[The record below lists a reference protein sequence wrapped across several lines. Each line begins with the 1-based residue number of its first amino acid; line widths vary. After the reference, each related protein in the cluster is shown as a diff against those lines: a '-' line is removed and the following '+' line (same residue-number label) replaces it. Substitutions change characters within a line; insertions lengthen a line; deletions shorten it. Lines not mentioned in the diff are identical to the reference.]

1 MDNYLKILEE
11 SLRKKLR
18 VLDEIQSYNEK
29 QKQIFQ
35 SDSVEMDAFD
45 AAVEEKG
52 KLIEQISKL
61 DEGFEAL
68 YSNVSKELDGNREKY
83 AKQIDSAVFPGMQ
96 GGPLMHIIASKAV
109 CLKEALSPEFK
120 EYQDQ
125 VIKNA
130 KALADRLSEN
140 GFRLISGGTDNHL
153 MLVDVMTFGKNGKEV
168 QNLLEGANITLNKNT
183 TK

>member
-83 AKQIDSAVFPGMQ
+83 AKQIQ
-96 GGPLMHIIASKAV
+96 T
-109 CLKEALSPEFK
+109 LKQLVQQVTEKGVSVQAQEAR
-120 EYQDQ
+120 
-125 VIKNA
+125 N
-130 KALADRLSEN
+130 KALIEADRKS
-140 GFRLISGGTDNHL
+140 
-153 MLVDVMTFGKNGKEV
+153 VV
-168 QNLLEGANITLNKNT
+168 
-183 TK
+183 

>member
-83 AKQIDSAVFPGMQ
+83 AKQIQ
-96 GGPLMHIIASKAV
+96 T
-109 CLKEALSPEFK
+109 LK
-120 EYQDQ
+120 Q
-125 VIKNA
+125 
-130 KALADRLSEN
+130 
-140 GFRLISGGTDNHL
+140 
-153 MLVDVMTFGKNGKEV
+153 LV
-168 QNLLEGANITLNKNT
+168 
-183 TK
+183 

>member
-83 AKQIDSAVFPGMQ
+83 AKQIQTLKQIGRASCRERVF
-96 GGPLMHIIASKAV
+96 V
-109 CLKEALSPEFK
+109 
-120 EYQDQ
+120 
-125 VIKNA
+125 V
-130 KALADRLSEN
+130 
-140 GFRLISGGTDNHL
+140 
-153 MLVDVMTFGKNGKEV
+153 V
-168 QNLLEGANITLNKNT
+168 
-183 TK
+183 

>member
-83 AKQIDSAVFPGMQ
+83 A
-96 GGPLMHIIASKAV
+96 
-109 CLKEALSPEFK
+109 
-120 EYQDQ
+120 
-125 VIKNA
+125 N
-130 KALADRLSEN
+130 R
-140 GFRLISGGTDNHL
+140 FRR
-153 MLVDVMTFGKNGKEV
+153 
-168 QNLLEGANITLNKNT
+168 
-183 TK
+183 